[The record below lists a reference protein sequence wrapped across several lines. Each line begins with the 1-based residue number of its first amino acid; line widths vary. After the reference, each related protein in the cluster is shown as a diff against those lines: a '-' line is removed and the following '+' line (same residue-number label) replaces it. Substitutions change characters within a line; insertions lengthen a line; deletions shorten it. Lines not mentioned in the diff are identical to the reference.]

1 MTYDG
6 QTHRIDVL
14 GLPDGA
20 EPRYKDE
27 APSDAGTYLVA
38 VDYYLDGV
46 YQTSAQ
52 ATLTINQRPITI
64 TIHSQEMTEKLAV
77 PDFTYDVV
85 GGVDGDTL
93 GITFITE
100 TTIPWDHEITASITN
115 QNYDPTFVNGTLRVL
130 PFPYEIGDVSKD
142 GSVSIQDAAMLQLY
156 LAELILLDE
165 YQLVA
170 GDLNEDQQITIHDIA
185 KLQLQ
190 IANLLQIKDEG
201 VVTVLVRTSEDSFEF
216 MSKTNTTIKPE
227 TNERKIYLS
236 KISMSRL
243 SRMIDNDISG
253 GQK

>member
-1 MTYDG
+1 
-6 QTHRIDVL
+6 
-14 GLPDGA
+14 
-20 EPRYKDE
+20 
-27 APSDAGTYLVA
+27 
-38 VDYYLDGV
+38 
-46 YQTSAQ
+46 
-52 ATLTINQRPITI
+52 
-64 TIHSQEMTEKLAV
+64 
-77 PDFTYDVV
+77 
-85 GGVDGDTL
+85 
-93 GITFITE
+93 
-100 TTIPWDHEITASITN
+100 
-115 QNYDPTFVNGTLRVL
+115 
-130 PFPYEIGDVSKD
+130 
-142 GSVSIQDAAMLQLY
+142 MLQLY